1 MTPRTPRNLTVHL
14 TRACDPHG
22 WARLQELCDADPASP
37 ATKSNALSR
46 IAVVLAAKGGTLAEI
61 TVGDCV
67 ELLQIVRRLGG
78 GKTTSGYFYQ
88 LLHAL
93 GIFDP
98 AAPPTVRAF
107 GTTGCRVS
115 GLR

>member
-1 MTPRTPRNLTVHL
+1 
-14 TRACDPHG
+14 
-22 WARLQELCDADPASP
+22 
-37 ATKSNALSR
+37 LSR
-46 IAVVLAAKGGTLAEI
+46 IVVILAAKGGTLAEV

-98 AAPPTVRAF
+98 SAPRTAVSAPSRRRSEHDARSWSSPTA
-107 GTTGCRVS
+107 TTSSSTPCGFKRWASVLAPVS
-115 GLR
+115 ATPRTW